1 MIESAQLALR
11 LTKCNQQVVV
21 VAKAAGVT
29 MILIMRAVVAEGLHV
44 NKAGM
49 ANQIPAQDSHLS
61 FEAKSKAAKSLGLI
75 PDHLFGDHCRRYSF
89 PRRRPDLHIHS
100 LLVQL
105 EYLWHLKPSWLF
117 VKIWSR
123 LL

>member
-1 MIESAQLALR
+1 MIESAQLALL

-61 FEAKSKAAKSLGLI
+61 SEAKRKAAKSLGLI
-75 PDHLFGDHCRRYSF
+75 PDHCRRYSF
-89 PRRRPDLHIHS
+89 PRRRPDLHHHS

-105 EYLWHLKPSWLF
+105 GYLWRLKPSWLF
-117 VKIWSR
+117 AKIWSR